1 MPNKACRP
9 DVPVF
14 LETCLNELGSVTAVA
29 FIEDSIVFTDSSGG
43 NDIADPT
50 NWVGHTYA
58 ADIIIHKEVRGSYPP
73 PAATEIPGKGKQD
86 VKVVGR
92 KHELTF
98 RKSFIKGNDN
108 HINAINKAT
117 NYTVAFV
124 VGGAYDMLFYVT
136 KNVSISA
143 VPDVQEGLDT
153 EVDWVFT
160 VKWSDIDVPSTS
172 DVPPGI
178 FDPDS

>member
-1 MPNKACRP
+1 MPNTECRP
-9 DVPVF
+9 DVPGF
-14 LETCLNELGSVTAVA
+14 LETCLNELGSVTAVS
-29 FIEDSIVFTDSSGG
+29 FIEDSIVFDDS
-43 NDIADPT
+43 NDITDPA
-50 NWVGHTYA
+50 NWVGHAYA

-73 PAATEIPGKGKQD
+73 SAPTEVAGKGKND

-108 HINAINKAT
+108 HINTINKAT

-124 VGGAYDMLFYVT
+124 IGGDYDMLFYVN

-172 DVPPGI
+172 DVPAGI
-178 FDPDS
+178 FDPES